1 MGTLCSPPL
10 LVVYTHVRCVCVC
23 VFVFICVYACVDGHA
38 SVYTKLAKA
47 AKLTDL
53 SVNVVDLSEI
63 IEVSYISVKSL

>member
-1 MGTLCSPPL
+1 MYMLALMYMSLCTFLP
-10 LVVYTHVRCVCVC
+10 
-23 VFVFICVYACVDGHA
+23 
-38 SVYTKLAKA
+38 KA